1 MSEWDEP
8 RCVDTEASDVPEAP
22 SLMPAVTEGEFDDF
36 LGSSSG
42 FVLVDF
48 WADWCGP
55 CHALAPVLEEL
66 AVRYEGQI
74 RVAKVNADHNRRL
87 MDAFGVRS
95 LPTVLLLK
103 PRPQGGAQ
111 VVDHRVGVRAGSDYA
126 QMIDKALNP
135 AQGILGKITRLF
147 GG

>member
-1 MSEWDEP
+1 MDGNPPENPHDE
-8 RCVDTEASDVPEAP
+8 SEAP
-22 SLMPAVTEGEFDDF
+22 SLIDSLTEATFDDA
-36 LGSSSG
+36 LAASDGLI
-42 FVLVDF
+42 LVDF

>member
-1 MSEWDEP
+1 MDGNPPENPQDE
-8 RCVDTEASDVPEAP
+8 SEAP
-22 SLMPAVTEGEFDDF
+22 SLIDSLTEATFDDA
-36 LGSSSG
+36 LAASDGLI
-42 FVLVDF
+42 LVDF

>member
-1 MSEWDEP
+1 MNEHP
-8 RCVDTEASDVPEAP
+8 PADTAQDPVEEP
-22 SLMPAVTEGEFDDF
+22 SLIKSLNEGNFDDA
-36 LGSSSG
+36 LAHSEGLI
-42 FVLVDF
+42 LVDF

-55 CHALAPVLEEL
+55 CKALAPILEQL
-66 AVRYEGQI
+66 AHRYEGQI
-74 RVAKVNADHNRRL
+74 DIAKVNADHNRRL

-111 VVDHRVGVRAGSDYA
+111 VIDHRVGVCAASDYA
-126 QMIDKALNP
+126 QMIDRALNP
-135 AQGILGKITRLF
+135 PQGFLGKIAKLF